1 MIIDIPNV
9 GEVEFP
15 DSMSEKQINSA
26 AKRLYEDSV
35 PKEEKGTARRL
46 AEIATRGAAQSIPG
60 TIAGGAIAGPPGAL
74 IGSMALPV
82 GDALNSLINMI
93 AGGAEKVTGAEL
105 GRLAMPSQV
114 ASDYMTK
121 AGLAKP
127 ESRGERMVEAGAGA
141 IGSTLSQLPA
151 LAQMGAKATP
161 SITREVSKQLA
172 EAPIAQTVVA
182 APSAM
187 AAQYVTEATGSP
199 IAGLVA
205 GGAVGATGGVKLNKK
220 AKNVAMTADQLAQ
233 ESTNLFTKAKE
244 SGILFDSDLF
254 NGQMARIQKDLRQE
268 GFTAKAYPKIASVLE
283 EAQNPA
289 VPKDFVELN
298 AIRKMI
304 KGAQAS
310 ADPAERRLASILV
323 DEFDDTILN
332 APKTAIIGGNK
343 QSFNLWEDARSSY
356 SKMKKAEVFENML
369 TNAELDKSKF
379 TASGAE
385 NSMAQQLR
393 QLAKNDKK
401 MRLFSKDEQSAIKE
415 AAKGSVPQNLLK
427 FFGRFAPTGPITG
440 ALAGG
445 ASYANPYIG
454 IPLAAGAAASRAGAT
469 SMRTTSIENLIEQ
482 MRLGATPELIPRTQN
497 VPVTGLRGLLATEN
511 QVE

>member
-15 DSMSEKQINSA
+15 DSMSEKEINAVS
-26 AKRLYEDSV
+26 KRLYEQSV

-60 TIAGGAIAGPPGAL
+60 AMAGGAIAGPPGAL
-74 IGSMALPV
+74 VGSMALPI
-82 GDALNSLINMI
+82 GDALNSFINMI

-114 ASDYMTK
+114 ASDYMTR

-151 LAQMGAKATP
+151 LARMGATATP
-161 SITREVSKQLA
+161 SVTREVSKQLA
-172 EAPIAQTVVA
+172 TAPIAQTVVS

-187 AAQYVTEATGSP
+187 AAQYATEVTGSP
-199 IAGLVA
+199 LAGLVA
-205 GGAVGATGGVKLNKK
+205 GTVVGASGGVKLNKK

-233 ESTNLFTKAKE
+233 ESANLFTKAKD
-244 SGILFDSDLF
+244 SGVIFDSTLF
-254 NGQMARIQKDLRQE
+254 NGQMAKIQKDLRQE
-268 GFTAKAYPKIASVLE
+268 GFTPKAYPKIASALE
-283 EAQNPA
+283 EAQNPTVA
-289 VPKDFVELN
+289 KDFIELN
-298 AIRKMI
+298 SIRKMI

-332 APKTAIIGGNK
+332 APKGSIIGGDK

-356 SKMKKAEVFENML
+356 SKMKKAEVFETML
-369 TNAELDKSKF
+369 VNAELDKSKF

-401 MRLFSKDEQSAIKE
+401 MRLFTKDERSAIKE
-415 AAKGSVPQNLLK
+415 AAKGSAPQNLLK

-469 SMRTTSIENLIEQ
+469 SMRQTSIENLIEQ
-482 MRLGATPELIPRTQN
+482 MRLGAPPELIPRTLN
-497 VPVTGLRGLLATEN
+497 APVTGFRGLLATEN